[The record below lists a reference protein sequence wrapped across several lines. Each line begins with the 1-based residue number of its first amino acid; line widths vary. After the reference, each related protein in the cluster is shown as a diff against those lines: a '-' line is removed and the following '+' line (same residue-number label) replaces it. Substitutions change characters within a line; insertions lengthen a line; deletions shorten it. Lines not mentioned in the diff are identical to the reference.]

1 MTSQYIFFISIK
13 VWAILVSSGIC
24 SGLRYVGV
32 MMYRGSSDD
41 SSEFDEGGDGRDG
54 VTALYIAVAGG
65 CDCGGD
71 LKLFLE
77 ATETFLLN

>member
-1 MTSQYIFFISIK
+1 MTSQCIFFTSIK

-41 SSEFDEGGDGRDG
+41 SSGFDEGGDGRDG
-54 VTALYIAVAGG
+54 VTALCIAGG

-71 LKLFLE
+71 LKLLLE
-77 ATETFLLN
+77 AAETFLLN